1 MLRGCDDMERSVGAQ
16 LQRERVGGRRRSAGW
31 PGWVPGGQRVVGV
44 GLDGSAG
51 ALTRRLS
58 ALGIVGGPVSAEP
71 DGGPATGGAQVEWSR
86 RALADGEFRVQFQ
99 PVVALSTAAVVGFE
113 ALLRWEHPDR
123 GLLRPVDFLAAH
135 PAGLATEVGEAVL
148 AAAVGVLAEL
158 RRVRGARPEVDPPAL
173 TVAVNVGSDQFR
185 GPGLAACLL
194 GLLAAH
200 HLPGSAVTVE
210 VTETTVIADMAV
222 AATELGRLRTAGVG
236 VCLDDYGS
244 GTSGLHRLLQL
255 PFSSLKLDHRLTGG
269 LGADPRVGAVAAST
283 AALAAD
289 LGLHL
294 TAGGG
299 GDRGAVSAAAR
310 RRLHP
315 RPGLAVRTPR
325 PSRANARA
333 AHRPAGTSSG
343 LASLPGPALTS
354 PSVRVYDPR

>member
-1 MLRGCDDMERSVGAQ
+1 M
-16 LQRERVGGRRRSAGW
+16 
-31 PGWVPGGQRVVGV
+31 
-44 GLDGSAG
+44 
-51 ALTRRLS
+51 
-58 ALGIVGGPVSAEP
+58 
-71 DGGPATGGAQVEWSR
+71 
-86 RALADGEFRVQFQ
+86 QFQ

-123 GLLRPVDFLAAH
+123 GLLLPTDFLAAVH
-135 PAGLATEVGEAVL
+135 PAGLAREIGEAVL

-158 RRVRGARPEVDPPAL
+158 RRVPGARPEVDPSAL

-185 GPGLAACLL
+185 GPGLAAYVL
-194 GLLAAH
+194 GLLTAH
-200 HLPGSAVTVE
+200 DLPGSAVTVE
-210 VTETTVIADMAV
+210 VTETTMIADMAV

-294 TAGGG
+294 TAGGVETVEQY
-299 GDRGAVSAAAR
+299 RLLLAAGYTHAQGWR
-310 RRLHP
+310 FG
-315 RPGLAVRTPR
+315 RPVP
-325 PSRANARA
+325 PEQV
-333 AHRPAGTSSG
+333 
-343 LASLPGPALTS
+343 PALLTVPRVPPRGWH
-354 PSVRVYDPR
+354 PSQGPH